1 MEFCRERYPF
11 EHLIDIDGIRDT
23 LLEAHSMLSMYQ
35 QNVAIVHNQH
45 GLDVMFLDSVMDKS
59 SIIEI
64 IRVDDEYGYGR

>member
-11 EHLIDIDGIRDT
+11 EHLIDLDGIRDT
-23 LLEAHSMLSMYQ
+23 VLEAHSMLAMYQ

-45 GLDVMFLDSVMDKS
+45 GLDVMFLDSVRDKS

-64 IRVDDEYGYGR
+64 IRVDDEYGYDR

>member
-11 EHLIDIDGIRDT
+11 EHLIDIDGINDS
-23 LLEAHSMLSMYQ
+23 LLAAHTMMARYQ
-35 QNVAIVHNQH
+35 HNVAIVHNQH
-45 GLDVMFLDSVMDKS
+45 GLDVMFLDSVRDKS

>member
-11 EHLIDIDGIRDT
+11 AHLIDIDGIKDS
-23 LLEAHSMLSMYQ
+23 LLEAHSMLALYG

-45 GLDVMFLDSVMDKS
+45 GLDVMFLESVKDKS

-64 IRVDDEYGYGR
+64 LRIDDEYGYGR